1 MTIRILVADDDA
13 DIRRLVTF
21 KMSQEGYD
29 VTTATDGDEAFA
41 LATDSTYDLLLLD
54 WQMPGRSGVEL
65 CEVLRARPEYAR
77 TPIIML
83 TARSLEKDL
92 ELAFDVG
99 ASGYI
104 TKPFRT
110 RELAMRVKAALR
122 SVSL

>member
-1 MTIRILVADDDA
+1 MTTRILVADDDA
-13 DIRRLVTF
+13 DIRKLVTF
-21 KMSQEGYD
+21 KMNQEGYD
-29 VTTATDGDEAFA
+29 VTVAVDGDEAYA
-41 LATDSTYDLLLLD
+41 LATESAYDLLLLD

-77 TPIIML
+77 APIIML

-110 RELAMRVKAALR
+110 RELATRVKAALR

>member
-21 KMSQEGYD
+21 KLDQEGYD
-29 VTTATDGDEAFA
+29 VTTADDGDQAYA
-41 LATDSTYDLLLLD
+41 LAAESTYDLMLLD

-65 CEVLRARPEYAR
+65 CEVLRSRPEYAR

-110 RELAMRVKAALR
+110 RELAMRVRAALR
-122 SVSL
+122 SVSP

>member
-1 MTIRILVADDDA
+1 METAD
-13 DIRRLVTF
+13 
-21 KMSQEGYD
+21 
-29 VTTATDGDEAFA
+29 DGDES
-41 LATDSTYDLLLLD
+41 LAKATGTTYDLLLLD
-54 WQMPGRSGVEL
+54 WQMPGCSGVEI
-65 CEVLRARPEYAR
+65 CETLRGRPEYAR

-92 ELAFDVG
+92 ERAFDVG

-104 TKPFRT
+104 TKPFRS

>member
-41 LATDSTYDLLLLD
+41 LATDSTYDLMLLD
-54 WQMPGRSGVEL
+54 WQMPGRSGLEL
-65 CEVLRARPEYAR
+65 CEVFRARAEYAR
-77 TPIIML
+77 IPIIML